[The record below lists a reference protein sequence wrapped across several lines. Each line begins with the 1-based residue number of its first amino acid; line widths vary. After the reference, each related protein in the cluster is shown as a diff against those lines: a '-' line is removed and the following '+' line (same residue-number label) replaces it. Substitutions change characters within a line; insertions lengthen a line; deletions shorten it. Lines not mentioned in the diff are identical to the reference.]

1 MLDDDAGRG
10 LELGHQLIG
19 GVGVG
24 DVVVAQLLALDLGGV
39 GHARTFLAGAV
50 EGAGLMRVL
59 AIAQRL
65 GQRTGDRFARRGGV
79 VQLAG
84 EPGRDGGVIGGGAG
98 EGAGGQLLAQG

>member
-1 MLDDDAGRG
+1 MFDDDAGRS

-39 GHARTFLAGAV
+39 GHARTLLAGAV

-59 AIAQRL
+59 AVTQGL
-65 GQRTGDRFARRGGV
+65 GQRTGDRLARRGGV
-79 VQLAG
+79 FQLTG
-84 EPGRDGGVIGGGAG
+84 EPR
-98 EGAGGQLLAQG
+98 